1 LRISDRHA
9 PRKAPRFRTPGSA
22 GAAPLPP
29 TRRAAPAPARPWHA
43 PCFPVPPTATRG
55 ARAPEGAS
63 MSQEDGMDALLREA
77 KEKNTE
83 ISPVLREQIVL
94 EHAPLIRY
102 IVNRIAVR
110 LPSHIDLDDLHN
122 TGVIGLMDAIE
133 KYDPEKNCKFK
144 TYAEFRIKG
153 AILDQLRSLDWVP
166 RSVRQKSRRLERAYG
181 EVEQRLGR
189 SASDDEVA
197 DSLGLQ
203 IDKFHELLNQV
214 RGISLVNLE
223 EIRGTNSDGDRTGT
237 YADIIEDVNS
247 ENPFASLKLAEMKQA
262 IAQTI
267 GALPEKERLVISL
280 YYYEDLNMKEI
291 GGILGITES
300 RVCQIHTKA
309 VLRLRAKLKSLLD
322 R

>member
-1 LRISDRHA
+1 MH
-9 PRKAPRFRTPGSA
+9 RTSNK
-22 GAAPLPP
+22 
-29 TRRAAPAPARPWHA
+29 
-43 PCFPVPPTATRG
+43 RG
-55 ARAPEGAS
+55 EANAS
-63 MSQEDGMDALLREA
+63 METTFEETMEEELRDAKQKAGNIPQPL
-77 KEKNTE
+77 K
-83 ISPVLREQIVL
+83 EQIVL
-94 EHAPLIRY
+94 EHTPLIRY

-166 RSVRQKSRRLERAYG
+166 RSVRQKGRRLERAYG

-189 SASDDEVA
+189 AATEDEVA

-203 IDKFHELLNQV
+203 LDKLQELVNQV

-223 EIRGTNSDGDRTGT
+223 EIRSGGQEGDRNGS
-237 YADIIEDVNS
+237 YADVVEDVNA
-247 ENPFASLKLAEMKQA
+247 ENPYSTLKLQEMKQIVA
-262 IAQTI
+262 DTIAT
-267 GALPEKERLVISL
+267 LPEKERLVISL

-291 GGILGITES
+291 GNILGITES
-300 RVCQIHTKA
+300 RVCQIHTKS
-309 VLRLRAKLKSLLD
+309 VLRLRSKLKNTLERS
-322 R
+322 

>member
-1 LRISDRHA
+1 MQS
-9 PRKAPRFRTPGSA
+9 TGN
-22 GAAPLPP
+22 PP
-29 TRRAAPAPARPWHA
+29 N
-43 PCFPVPPTATRG
+43 RG
-55 ARAPEGAS
+55 EL
-63 MSQEDGMDALLREA
+63 EDGMESQLRDAKSLTGDVPSTL
-77 KEKNTE
+77 K
-83 ISPVLREQIVL
+83 EQIVL
-94 EHAPLIRY
+94 EHTPLIRY

-133 KYDPEKNCKFK
+133 KYDPDKNCKFK

-203 IDKFHELLNQV
+203 LDKFHELLNQV

-247 ENPFASLKLAEMKQA
+247 ENPFASLKLNEMKQV
-262 IAQTI
+262 IAHTI
-267 GALPEKERLVISL
+267 QALPEKERLVISL

>member
-1 LRISDRHA
+1 M
-9 PRKAPRFRTPGSA
+9 
-22 GAAPLPP
+22 
-29 TRRAAPAPARPWHA
+29 
-43 PCFPVPPTATRG
+43 
-55 ARAPEGAS
+55 EGDQNA
-63 MSQEDGMDALLREA
+63 METMLREA
-77 KEKNTE
+77 KEKHTE
-83 ISPVLREQIVL
+83 IPASLKEQIVL

-189 SASDDEVA
+189 SASEEEVA

-223 EIRGTNSDGDRTGT
+223 EIRGGELRRRPHRQLSPTSSRTCTPRTPIRVAQASTETQQRDRGRRSAT
-237 YADIIEDVNS
+237 
-247 ENPFASLKLAEMKQA
+247 
-262 IAQTI
+262 
-267 GALPEKERLVISL
+267 LPEKERLVSRSTTTKIS
-280 YYYEDLNMKEI
+280 
-291 GGILGITES
+291 T
-300 RVCQIHTKA
+300 
-309 VLRLRAKLKSLLD
+309 
-322 R
+322 

>member
-1 LRISDRHA
+1 MES
-9 PRKAPRFRTPGSA
+9 
-22 GAAPLPP
+22 
-29 TRRAAPAPARPWHA
+29 
-43 PCFPVPPTATRG
+43 
-55 ARAPEGAS
+55 
-63 MSQEDGMDALLREA
+63 LLRDA
-77 KEKNTE
+77 KATYDQIPPSLK
-83 ISPVLREQIVL
+83 EQIVL
-94 EHAPLIRY
+94 EHTPLIRY

-166 RSVRQKSRRLERAYG
+166 RSVRQKSRRLERAFG

-189 SASDDEVA
+189 SASEDEVA

-203 IDKFHELLNQV
+203 IEKFHELMNQV

-237 YADIIEDVNS
+237 FADIVEDVNS
-247 ENPFASLKLAEMKQA
+247 ENPFASLKLSEMKQL
-262 IAQTI
+262 IAGTI
-267 GALPEKERLVISL
+267 ATLPEKERLVISL

-309 VLRLRAKLKSLLD
+309 ALRLRGKLKGLFD